1 MSRIAKQ
8 PIPIP
13 TGVTVTVSGDRAVVK
28 GPKAELQA
36 HVPGSRVQVTQTDG
50 QLHVTAV
57 SSAQSDRAASGL
69 VRNILANLVHG
80 ATEEFTK
87 ELEFSGVGY
96 RAAAEGRKLTLN
108 VGYSHPVILEAPDG
122 LSLTVQKN
130 VIKVSG
136 ADGQVVGQFAAN
148 VRQVRPPEPYK
159 GKGIHYVGEQIRR
172 KAGKAGKAGA

>member
-8 PIPIP
+8 PIPLP
-13 TGVTVTVSGDRAVVK
+13 TGVTVTVTGDTAVVK
-28 GPKAELQA
+28 GPQAELQA
-36 HVPGSRVQVTQTDG
+36 HLPGGRVTVSQTEG
-50 QLHVTAV
+50 ELTVAAA
-57 SSAQSDRAASGL
+57 SNAQADRAASGL
-69 VRNILANLVHG
+69 VRNLLANLVKG
-80 ATEEFTK
+80 ASEDFTK

-108 VGYSHPVILEAPDG
+108 VGYSHPVVLEAPDG
-122 LSLTVQKN
+122 ISLAVQKN

-136 ADGQVVGQFAAN
+136 ADRQVVGQFAAN
-148 VRQVRPPEPYK
+148 VRRTRPPEPYK